1 MARLKKAFYR
11 QINVVEIARQ
21 LLGKVLV
28 TNIDGEKTAGIICET
43 EAYEGIVDKASHAYG
58 GRRTDRT
65 ETMYL
70 EGGFTY
76 VYLCY
81 GIHELFNVLTHD
93 EGTPHAVLIRGII
106 PLEGI
111 EIMQLRKGNKW
122 NKKSGIGPGNVS
134 KCLGISRKLNAID
147 LSNSKLIYIEDRNII
162 VPENEI
168 KITPRIGV
176 DYAED
181 HALWPYRFVWER
193 VTA

>member
-1 MARLKKAFYR
+1 MARLKKAFYC
-11 QINVVEIARQ
+11 QKNVVEIAKQ

-28 TNIDGEKTAGIICET
+28 TNIEGVKTSGIICET

-58 GRRTDRT
+58 GRRTERT
-65 ETMYL
+65 ETMYM
-70 EGGFTY
+70 EGGFAY

-81 GIHELFNVLTHD
+81 GIHELFNVVTHN

-111 EIMQLRKGNKW
+111 EFMQLRKENRW

-134 KCLGISRKLNAID
+134 KCLGITRKLNAID
-147 LSNSKLIYIEDRNII
+147 LTESDLIYIEDRKII
-162 VPENEI
+162 VPEKEI
-168 KITPRIGV
+168 KTTPRIGV

-193 VTA
+193 ETA